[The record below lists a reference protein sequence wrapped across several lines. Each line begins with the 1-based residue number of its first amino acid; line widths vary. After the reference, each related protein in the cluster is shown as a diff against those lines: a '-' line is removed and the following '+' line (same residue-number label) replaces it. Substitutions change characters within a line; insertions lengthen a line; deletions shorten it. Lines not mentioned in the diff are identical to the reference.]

1 MPTPLLRE
9 SWNGCRSPGNNE
21 PRAAQGQS
29 ARGRIEGTL
38 LLGQQSVLFS
48 EEFLRQLEHL
58 TMLARRPV
66 AGHLRGHHRSRR
78 TGSGMIFTDYRPY
91 SPGDDT
97 RNLDWGTYLRLDRLV
112 LRLFEEEADL
122 PVYVFVDVSR
132 SMDFGTPSKFDFAR
146 KFAAAIAYVALINH
160 DRVSLVAFSDGVIAE
175 MPARRGKSQ
184 AWRLLHFLERLQASG
199 GTSLQT
205 AFRSF
210 FGARRTRGLAV
221 VISDFL
227 DREGFERSFQLIRE
241 YRHDVFAVHVTSPEE
256 VEPVLADEV
265 ILVDSERGD
274 SAQTRVTPDLIKA
287 YRETFLHYCAEIEG
301 FCRSH
306 GWGYLR
312 TSTQTPLEEL
322 MLKALRDEGLLR

>member
-1 MPTPLLRE
+1 
-9 SWNGCRSPGNNE
+9 
-21 PRAAQGQS
+21 
-29 ARGRIEGTL
+29 
-38 LLGQQSVLFS
+38 
-48 EEFLRQLEHL
+48 
-58 TMLARRPV
+58 MLARRPV

-241 YRHDVFAVHVTSPEE
+241 YRHDVFAVHVTSAEE

-287 YRETFLHYCAEIEG
+287 YRETFLCYCAEIEG

>member
-1 MPTPLLRE
+1 MIQE
-9 SWNGCRSPGNNE
+9 
-21 PRAAQGQS
+21 
-29 ARGRIEGTL
+29 
-38 LLGQQSVLFS
+38 SVLFS
-48 EEFLRQLEHL
+48 EAFLRQLEHL
-58 TMLARRPV
+58 TMLVRRPV

-78 TGSGMIFTDYRPY
+78 TGSGIVFADYRPY

-97 RNLDWGTYLRLDRLV
+97 RNLDWGTYLRLDRLI

-146 KFAAAIAYVALINH
+146 RFAAAIAYIGLINH
-160 DRVSLVAFSDGVIAE
+160 DRVSLVAFSDGVIGE

-184 AWRLLHFLERLQASG
+184 IWRSLHFLEGLKASG

-210 FGARRTRGLAV
+210 FGARRTRGLVV

-227 DREGFERSFQLIRE
+227 DREIERSFQVIRE
-241 YRHDVFAVHVTSPEE
+241 YRHDVFAVHVTSLEE
-256 VEPVLADEV
+256 AEPQLADEV
-265 ILVDSERGD
+265 LLVDSELGH
-274 SAQTRVTPDLIKA
+274 SARTRVTPDLIKV
-287 YRETFLHYCAEIEG
+287 YRETFRRYCAEVEA
-301 FCRSH
+301 FCRGH
-306 GWGYLR
+306 GWGYLC
-312 TSTQTPLEEL
+312 TSTQAPLEEL

>member
-1 MPTPLLRE
+1 
-9 SWNGCRSPGNNE
+9 
-21 PRAAQGQS
+21 
-29 ARGRIEGTL
+29 
-38 LLGQQSVLFS
+38 
-48 EEFLRQLEHL
+48 
-58 TMLARRPV
+58 
-66 AGHLRGHHRSRR
+66 
-78 TGSGMIFTDYRPY
+78 MIFTDYRPY

-97 RNLDWGTYLRLDRLV
+97 RNLDWGTYLRLDRLI

-146 KFAAAIAYVALINH
+146 RFAAAIAYIGLINH
-160 DRVSLVAFSDGVIAE
+160 DRVSLVAFADGVIEE
-175 MPARRGKSQ
+175 MPARRGKHQ
-184 AWRLLHFLERLQASG
+184 VWRSMHFLERLEASG

-210 FGARRTRGLAV
+210 FGARRTRGLVV

-227 DREGFERSFQLIRE
+227 DREGFERSFQVIRE
-241 YRHDVFAVHVTSPEE
+241 YRHDVFTVHVTSPEE
-256 VEPVLADEV
+256 IEPELADEV
-265 ILVDSERGD
+265 LLVDSELGHSVR
-274 SAQTRVTPDLIKA
+274 TRVTPDLINA
-287 YRETFLHYCAEIEG
+287 YRETFLRYCAEIEA

-312 TSTQTPLEEL
+312 ASTQTPLEEL